1 MYSNRVLKNAA
12 RVIASLSP
20 SVLGGDEQVS
30 GVFSGICSVAKFIL
44 GGGFPPG
51 TEPALAKCAGSLLF
65 FYPARLRSPG
75 PSMVSAGIE

>member
-44 GGGFPPG
+44 GGG
-51 TEPALAKCAGSLLF
+51 LF